1 MLQALRFPPFAKKSC
16 PTWMYDRND
25 HWRKGPLYDGRASKM
40 HELLEGERDLSCC
53 CCCCC
58 CSRYRALSAACK
70 EKIIST
76 STKDKKNTEKK
87 QRQQQYYNINKINTS
102 RICAKEPTNTYYN
115 FEENNVYNKFY

>member
-1 MLQALRFPPFAKKSC
+1 
-16 PTWMYDRND
+16 MYDRND
-25 HWRKGPLYDGRASKM
+25 HWRTGPLYDGRASKM
-40 HELLEGERDLSCC
+40 LELLEGERDLSCC
-53 CCCCC
+53 CCCWKC
-58 CSRYRALSAACK
+58 RALSAACK

-87 QRQQQYYNINKINTS
+87 TTTTTILEQQYYNINNIATS